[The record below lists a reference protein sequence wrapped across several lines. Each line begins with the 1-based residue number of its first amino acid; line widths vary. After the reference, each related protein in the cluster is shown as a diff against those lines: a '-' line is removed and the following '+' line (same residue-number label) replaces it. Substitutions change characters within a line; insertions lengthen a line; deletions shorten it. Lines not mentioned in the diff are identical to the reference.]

1 MSIARAVPRDA
12 PVKLVEVAR
21 LMADCD
27 MDDQFQLGQ
36 DLIITGLE
44 VRLKEE
50 K

>member
-1 MSIARAVPRDA
+1 MSIVRAVPRDA

-21 LMADCD
+21 FIADCD
-27 MDDQFQLGQ
+27 LECQFQPGL
-36 DLIITGLE
+36 DLINTGLE